1 MLCHFLFTS
10 RFWFFL
16 SVTMCWCAAL
26 HENSHR
32 CTCKHTFTPHYFL
45 WQEPKLANYHLS
57 KGQGVGKIKEEIAWV
72 NFPSL
77 SPSLP
82 PFPSCTT
89 CFQQISIHWYPLFFF
104 SSRDNAPYFSWH
116 HWHHCKSKLRG
127 DWGKK
132 IWFMNP
138 PQLLICLQKS
148 NVKDILVTFVRAVW
162 WIQSQTGDWSL
173 TF

>member
-1 MLCHFLFTS
+1 MHEHIYALPLSVYISFL
-10 RFWFFL
+10 FFL

-45 WQEPKLANYHLS
+45 WQELKLANYHLS

-104 SSRDNAPYFSWH
+104 SSRDNASYFSWH

-132 IWFMNP
+132 LDLWILPNYWYACKNP
-138 PQLLICLQKS
+138 MWKTS
-148 NVKDILVTFVRAVW
+148 
-162 WIQSQTGDWSL
+162 
-173 TF
+173 